1 MQESN
6 TSLKGKTVYIPRM
19 SYEGARAMA
28 AALQAI
34 GIEAEPVPPSDHTT
48 LALGKKFSSGDEC
61 HPQTV
66 TLGGFLK
73 LLEKPGF
80 DPKKAA
86 FLMPMAGGP
95 CRFGQYSVYV
105 KKILMQLGY
114 PEILVFSPSGENS
127 YDQFGKEGKGFAR
140 IAWRAVVA
148 SDILRKLLLKTRP
161 YEITPGT
168 TDAVFHQSLDL
179 VCEAIAKRT
188 SNAKEHME
196 ALLHALRLTRDRFR
210 QISCNY
216 DASRPLIG
224 VVGEIYC
231 RLDDFANEEILRV
244 IEAQGGE
251 AWMADISEWIWY
263 TNYRQLGIIRDQ
275 GKRFSKTMLAAK
287 IKNFVQHND
296 EKALL
301 SLFREDFKGYEEPH
315 HVQQVLNKSLP
326 YLPHYGAL
334 GEMTVSSGKAMYL
347 YEKGIDGIVDVS
359 PFTCMNGIVCEA
371 LYPKISREH
380 DNIPMKVFYFDGTR
394 SDWDRD
400 IGIFIELARNYQQ
413 KKTKKRVFPN
423 YFLTKQVNST
433 TLEPMTS

>member
-1 MQESN
+1 MN
-6 TSLKGKTVYIPRM
+6 THQPSLKDRTVYIPRM

-28 AALQAI
+28 AALKAI
-34 GIEAEPVPPSDHTT
+34 GIQAQPVPPSDHNT

-73 LLEKPGF
+73 ILEMPGF
-80 DPKKAA
+80 DPQKTA

-105 KKILMQLGY
+105 RKVLDQLGHSD
-114 PEILVFSPSGENS
+114 ILVFSPTGENS
-127 YDQFGKEGKGFAR
+127 YDGFGEQGKGFAR

-161 YEITPGT
+161 YEITRGSS
-168 TDAVFHQSLDL
+168 DAVFEQSLDHI
-179 VCEAIAKRT
+179 CEAIAAWNGN
-188 SNAKEHME
+188 SKEHME
-196 ALLHALRLTRDRFR
+196 GLLHALTVCRERFR

-216 DASRPLIG
+216 DPDRPLIG

-231 RLDDFANEEILRV
+231 RLDDFANEQILRV

-263 TNYRQLGIIRDQ
+263 TNYRQIGTIRDKGQ
-275 GKRFSKTMLAAK
+275 RFSKAMLAAK
-287 IKNFVQHND
+287 IKNFVQRRD
-296 EKALL
+296 EHALL
-301 SLFREDFKGYEEPH
+301 ELFREDFKGYEEPH
-315 HVQQVLNKSLP
+315 HVTQVLQKSLP

-347 YEKGIDGIVDVS
+347 YEKGVDGIVDVS

-371 LYPKISREH
+371 LYPKISRAH

-400 IGIFIELARNYQQ
+400 IGIFIELARNYRQ
-413 KKTKKRVFPN
+413 KKTRKRIYPN
-423 YFLTKQVNST
+423 YFLTKDGNSANF
-433 TLEPMTS
+433 LRV

>member
-1 MQESN
+1 MNEN
-6 TSLKGKTVYIPRM
+6 KTSLKGKTVYIPRM

-28 AALQAI
+28 AALKAI
-34 GIEAEPVPPSDHTT
+34 GIDAEPVPSSDHNT

-73 LLEKPGF
+73 ILQKPAF
-80 DPKKAA
+80 DPDKTA

-105 KKILMQLGY
+105 RKVLAQLGY
-114 PEILVFSPSGENS
+114 PNILVFSPTGENS
-127 YDQFGKEGKGFAR
+127 YDGFGEQGKGFPR

-148 SDILRKLLLKTRP
+148 SDVLRKMLLKTRP
-161 YEITPGT
+161 YETTSGT
-168 TDAVFHQSLDL
+168 TDAVFEQSLDL
-179 VCEAIAKRT
+179 VCDAIGNWNGNSKIHLE
-188 SNAKEHME
+188 N
-196 ALLHALRLTRDRFR
+196 LIHALTVSRDRFR
-210 QISCNY
+210 QIPCKY
-216 DASRPLIG
+216 DPSRPLIG

-231 RLDDFANEEILRV
+231 RLDDFANEQILRV

-251 AWMADISEWIWY
+251 AWIADISEWIWY
-263 TNYRQLGIIRDQ
+263 TNYRQLGVIREKGQ
-275 GKRFSKTMLAAK
+275 RFTKTMLAAK
-287 IKNFVQHND
+287 IKNFIQHRD

-301 SLFREDFKGYEEPH
+301 NLFREDFKGYEEPH
-315 HVQQVLNKSLP
+315 HVTQVLKKSLP

-347 YEKGIDGIVDVS
+347 YEKGADGIVDVS
-359 PFTCMNGIVCEA
+359 PFTCMNGIICEA
-371 LYPKISREH
+371 VYPKISRAH

-400 IGIFIELARNYQQ
+400 IGIFIELARNYRE
-413 KKTKKRVFPN
+413 KKIRKRVYPN
-423 YFLTKQVNST
+423 YFLTKEENLSR
-433 TLEPMTS
+433 LETI

>member
-1 MQESN
+1 MEKEVS
-6 TSLKGKTVYIPRM
+6 SLKGKTVYIPRM

-28 AALQAI
+28 AAFNAI
-34 GIEAEPVPPSDHTT
+34 GIDARPVPPSDHST
-48 LALGKKFSSGDEC
+48 LTLGKKFSSGDEC

-73 LLEKPGF
+73 LLETPGF
-80 DPKKAA
+80 NPKKTA

-105 KKILMQLGY
+105 KKILEQLGFSD
-114 PEILVFSPSGENS
+114 ILVFSPTGENS
-127 YDQFGKEGKGFAR
+127 YEGFGKEGKGFSR
-140 IAWRAVVA
+140 IAWRAVVV

-168 TDAVFHQSLDL
+168 TDAVFQQSLDL
-179 VCEAIAKRT
+179 VCDAIANRT
-188 SNAKEHME
+188 DNFKEHMNGLIQ
-196 ALLHALRLTRDRFR
+196 ALTVTRDRFR
-210 QISCNY
+210 QIPCNY
-216 DASRPLIG
+216 DTSRPLIG

-251 AWMADISEWIWY
+251 AWIADISEWIWY
-263 TNYRQLGIIRDQ
+263 TNFRQMSVIRDK
-275 GKRFSKTMLAAK
+275 GKRFSKMMLAAK
-287 IKNFVQHND
+287 IKNFVQHRD
-296 EKALL
+296 EQAIL

-315 HVQQVLNKSLP
+315 HVKQVLDKSLP

-371 LYPKISREH
+371 IYPKISREH
-380 DNIPMKVFYFDGTR
+380 ENIPMKVFYFDGTR

-413 KKTKKRVFPN
+413 KKSRKRVYPN
-423 YFLTKQVNST
+423 YFLTKQENPV
-433 TLEPMTS
+433 TLDRI